1 MNICGIIRETGIEIQ
16 IEIDR
21 EKDIQNIN
29 LCKIIYS
36 YYQ

>member
-1 MNICGIIRETGIEIQ
+1 MNICGIIREIGIEIQ

>member
-1 MNICGIIRETGIEIQ
+1 MNICGIIREIGIEIQ

-21 EKDIQNIN
+21 EKDIPNIN